1 MKGCFDKIALSS
13 NDNKRLQSNDP
24 IETYAYG
31 MSKNLASEKE
41 DIQCNYIIKWCKN
54 DYLWWCYIRKI
65 KAIQIGHKFPSVK
78 QNINN

>member
-24 IETYAYG
+24 IEKYAYG

-41 DIQCNYIIKWCKN
+41 DIQCNYIIK
-54 DYLWWCYIRKI
+54 
-65 KAIQIGHKFPSVK
+65 
-78 QNINN
+78 